1 MVNNIL
7 NPKAQTPVE
16 TTTRVDPHIYEIG
29 NAMFANA
36 QQIASECD
44 WLTSTIDTIAKA
56 REDYE
61 GGPFAVMYKVMDKMP
76 NEKIE
81 ALPDP
86 DADSGNNPGKFKVR
100 TVNAKGKPVVKEYKY
115 YYVLSDGLPCNIAKQ
130 ARIDMLE
137 LSMKDPVYFNISS
150 VPQDIKDMDV
160 SRRNAE
166 IGKLERALTTSRSN
180 VLAAFELYFHI
191 RKANDL
197 PGVTV
202 TVQYALG
209 DDGQVLDGEDG
220 RETVVDTGTK
230 TPITITTTVKG
241 REKKD
246 TVDMSVGSF
255 KKLRPGVA
263 MEGGGTYTAFVN
275 SAPKVLRGTKTTDE
289 PGGAKPERIATLDT
303 LLARLV
309 DIHDY
314 MDEVTSDTKGAV
326 FGALLNMLNKKEGSA
341 DLLITITECRDF
353 LTAALDKTYKAGER
367 YQQYRVA
374 KLEAEDAAAKSAA

>member
-263 MEGGGTYTAFVN
+263 MEGKGTYDAFIN
-275 SAPKVLRGTKTTDE
+275 SAPTVKRGTKGELVDQT
-289 PGGAKPERIATLDT
+289 GGTKPELINTNETFIA
-303 LLARLV
+303 RMV

-314 MDEVTSDTKGAV
+314 IDVIMSDTKQTSV
-326 FGALLNMLNKKEGSA
+326 SALLGLLNGKSGGD
-341 DLLITITECRDF
+341 DLLITLTEVRDG
-353 LTAALDKTYKAGER
+353 LNTILAKTYKAGDR
-367 YQQYRVA
+367 YQTLTVKRAEALADKVA
-374 KLEAEDAAAKSAA
+374 